1 MAGMIADYG
10 MSHDY
15 TVVKATN
22 DVSTELK
29 MLKNRIASIDRN
41 RINLYLDEIY
51 AIYEACIV
59 IEKNLE
65 HTRKMYGVMPFI
77 QGRYGNLNEL
87 IDCTNEYTTHNAFI
101 QLKYPKLDYIDLNG
115 VMVIGKTGEI
125 ITDDDEVVT
134 FDLISRK
141 EKKTAI
147 KEVFN

>member
-51 AIYEACIV
+51 AIYDACIV
-59 IEKNLE
+59 I
-65 HTRKMYGVMPFI
+65 
-77 QGRYGNLNEL
+77 EL